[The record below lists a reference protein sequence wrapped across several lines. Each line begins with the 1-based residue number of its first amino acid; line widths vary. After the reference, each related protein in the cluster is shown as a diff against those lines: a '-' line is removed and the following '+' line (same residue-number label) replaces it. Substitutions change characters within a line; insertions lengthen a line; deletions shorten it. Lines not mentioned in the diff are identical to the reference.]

1 MKNTLSIFIA
11 IIIFTSCKKDNNNT
25 PAAATTI
32 PVAVDN
38 NLGTFIG
45 DLLVREDGP
54 PNNSG
59 YIYNAK
65 VTVISNGS
73 VATFKVVGDGFNRE
87 YKSKNDLTSNGTY
100 IFYMDK
106 QTKPVEK
113 IATGNCAITS
123 NTLTFNAEM
132 SSDTITVKDDKGKSL
147 VLSGRIIISKNLI
160 KQ

>member
-1 MKNTLSIFIA
+1 VKKPLKKTTTMKNTLSIFIA

-45 DLLVREDGP
+45 DLDVSADDKLIGKI
-54 PNNSG
+54 N
-59 YIYNAK
+59 NAK

-73 VATFKVVGDGFNRE
+73 IATFKVMGDYGFDRE
-87 YKSKNDLTSNGTY
+87 YKANVSGVY
-100 IFYMDK
+100 INPEK
-106 QTKPVEK
+106 QIKPVEK
-113 IATGNCAITS
+113 TVGGVCAINGNILFFNIQIFSDVVGTS
-123 NTLTFNAEM
+123 NGVASGKIQLQG
-132 SSDTITVKDDKGKSL
+132 SS
-147 VLSGRIIISKNLI
+147 LI